1 VAVSNPSA
9 LIDKLIAG
17 LADWRGKTLANL
29 RKIILDADPEI
40 VEEWKWM
47 GSPCWYHEGLVC
59 LANAHKDKVKVTFA
73 QGASLPD
80 PGKLFNNGLDGNR
93 WRAIDLYEGDRI
105 DQRALKKLVDAAVA
119 RNLAARKRKPPA
131 AARATRPRARGE

>member
-1 VAVSNPSA
+1 MNPSET
-9 LIDKLIAG
+9 IDQYIAG
-17 LADWRGKTLANL
+17 LTDWRGTMLATL
-29 RKIILDADPEI
+29 RKTILDADPEMI
-40 VEEWKWM
+40 EEWKWM